1 MGEGGGG
8 VEDVFDVGGGGAVEV
23 LVDVGVD
30 IVDGVVGACDGV
42 FGSRVVEGDD
52 CGGDDGAPRLEAMD
66 DIVVSIVEGP
76 SFPVVRVVVTT
87 ATTNDVA
94 LAVPLADVL
103 DKDLVFALAEVRNLG
118 FGSTRRAHLSASTL
132 LLLFFFSATSAPP
145 TPPPTAVPITTTAT
159 IQRRIKC
166 LRHHGTVEG
175 RSGCSSAYAVAD
187 LAAGT

>member
-42 FGSRVVEGDD
+42 FGSRVVE
-52 CGGDDGAPRLEAMD
+52 GDDGAPRLEAMD